1 MPLPDA
7 VVDGIRNAGL
17 GSMSSSSAAR
27 RVLIV
32 EDNPDNRLALRTLLE
47 LWGYAVEEAPD
58 GAQAIQ
64 MHLERSAEI
73 ALIDIG
79 LPGINGYDVAKRI
92 RSAPGGRPFL
102 VALTGYGRTDD
113 RRKALDAGF
122 DAHLVKPVDPD
133 ELERLLATAPSAA
146 AESGP

>member
-1 MPLPDA
+1 MGPSPAL
-7 VVDGIRNAGL
+7 
-17 GSMSSSSAAR
+17 AR

-47 LWGYAVEEAPD
+47 LWGYVVEEAQD
-58 GAQAIQ
+58 GAGAIQ
-64 MHLERSAEI
+64 LFLEHRPEI
-73 ALIDIG
+73 ALVDIG
-79 LPGINGYDVAKRI
+79 LPGLNGYEVAQRM
-92 RSAPGGRPFL
+92 RSTPGGKPFL

-133 ELERLLATAPSAA
+133 ELERLLAAAPS
-146 AESGP
+146 

>member
-1 MPLPDA
+1 M
-7 VVDGIRNAGL
+7 GL
-17 GSMSSSSAAR
+17 SPARAR

-32 EDNPDNRLALRTLLE
+32 EDNPDNRLALHTLLE
-47 LWGYAVEEAPD
+47 LWGYAVDEAPD

-64 MHLERSAEI
+64 LHLQHRPEI

-79 LPGINGYDVAKRI
+79 LPGISGYDVAKRI

-102 VALTGYGRTDD
+102 VD
-113 RRKALDAGF
+113 RRKALEAGF

-133 ELERLLATAPSAA
+133 ELERLLATAPAPVA
-146 AESGP
+146 QSGT

>member
-1 MPLPDA
+1 MGPSPAL
-7 VVDGIRNAGL
+7 
-17 GSMSSSSAAR
+17 AR

-47 LWGYAVEEAPD
+47 LWGYVVEEAQD
-58 GAQAIQ
+58 GAGAIQ
-64 MHLERSAEI
+64 LFLEHRPEI
-73 ALIDIG
+73 ALVDIG
-79 LPGINGYDVAKRI
+79 LPGLNGYEVAKQM
-92 RSAPGGRPFL
+92 RSTPGGKPFL

-133 ELERLLATAPSAA
+133 ELERLLAAAPA
-146 AESGP
+146 

>member
-1 MPLPDA
+1 MGPLP
-7 VVDGIRNAGL
+7 VL
-17 GSMSSSSAAR
+17 AR

-47 LWGYAVEEAPD
+47 LWGYAVEEAQD
-58 GAQAIQ
+58 GTRAIQ
-64 MHLERSAEI
+64 MFLEHPPEI

-79 LPGINGYDVAKRI
+79 LPGLNGYEVAQRM
-92 RSAPGGRPFL
+92 RTASGGKPFL

-113 RRKALDAGF
+113 RRRALDAGF

-133 ELERLLATAPSAA
+133 ELERLLAAAP
-146 AESGP
+146 P

>member
-1 MPLPDA
+1 MGPSPAL
-7 VVDGIRNAGL
+7 
-17 GSMSSSSAAR
+17 AR

-47 LWGYAVEEAPD
+47 LWGYVVEEAQD
-58 GAQAIQ
+58 GAGAIQ
-64 MHLERSAEI
+64 LFLEHRPEI
-73 ALIDIG
+73 ALVDIG
-79 LPGINGYDVAKRI
+79 LPGLNGYEVAQRM
-92 RSAPGGRPFL
+92 RSTPGGKPFL

-133 ELERLLATAPSAA
+133 ELERLLAAAPW
-146 AESGP
+146 

>member
-1 MPLPDA
+1 MGSLP
-7 VVDGIRNAGL
+7 VP
-17 GSMSSSSAAR
+17 AR

-32 EDNPDNRLALRTLLE
+32 EDNPDNRLALHTLLE
-47 LWGYAVEEAPD
+47 LWGYAVDEAPD

-64 MHLERSAEI
+64 LHLQHRPEI

-79 LPGINGYDVAKRI
+79 LPGISGYDAAKRI
-92 RSAPGGRPFL
+92 RSAPGGQPFL

-113 RRKALDAGF
+113 RRKALEAGF

-133 ELERLLATAPSAA
+133 ELERLLATAPAPVA
-146 AESGP
+146 QSGT